1 MATKVEI
8 GTIRDTIKDPMLSDN
23 FLFEIS
29 SVPTGTADAK
39 PLMVQC
45 QSATL
50 PGCTINNVDVQLF
63 GHTLTFAGNKTFSH
77 DISITFVENVRG
89 EIRRIFE
96 RWAEMIRTTEGQ
108 LGSYKAEYSTNAV
121 LTVLDQK
128 DQAVLVYT
136 LYGCWPSSVPD
147 TAYEGTA
154 ANLIT
159 HQITL
164 KYDYYLR
171 TGGATS

>member
-8 GTIRDTIKDPMLSDN
+8 GTVRDTIKDPMLSDN
-23 FLFEIS
+23 FLFEVS
-29 SVPTGTADAK
+29 NVPTGTGDAK

-50 PGCTINNVDVQLF
+50 PGSTINNVDVQLF

-77 DISITFVENVRG
+77 DLSLTYVENSRG

-96 RWAEMIRTTEGQ
+96 KWQEIIRTTEGQ
-108 LGSYKAEYSTNAV
+108 IGEYKAAYSVNAV

-128 DQAVLVYT
+128 DQSVLIYT
-136 LYGCWPSSVPD
+136 LYGCWPSTVPD
-147 TAYEGTA
+147 TNYEGTA
-154 ANLIT
+154 SNLIT
-159 HQITL
+159 HAITL

-171 TGGATS
+171 TGGSTA